1 LQRAFQAVSSGI
13 EHDSLLRP
21 GSVLVA
27 ETIDQVQIAKAT
39 DKSPA
44 PARAKH
50 IAEIMQWVAPKP
62 ISSLFIAFTANGPLS
77 AKLYAR
83 A

>member
-21 GSVLVA
+21 GSVLVV
-27 ETIDQVQIAKAT
+27 ETIDQVQIAKTA
-39 DKSPA
+39 DMSP
-44 PARAKH
+44 AKH
-50 IAEIMQWVAPKP
+50 IAEIMPWVAPKP

-77 AKLYAR
+77 AKLYAC